1 MRFVFQNWRRYG
13 RGKKWKPRVERR
25 ADGTT
30 RNCERILSAMH
41 ATCRKDDWS
50 RWEKLPKES
59 DVDICKEREREREFQ
74 KGFFLSFL
82 FSLSTKH
89 SNASSN
95 LGMERPLRR
104 KMCIIMSAKI
114 FVPKEK
120 MNRWLLLC
128 RILWIQ
134 KCSPNI
140 CALVSDAW
148 SIQKPVSDITSV
160 IYTRTGREWILAS
173 KMWLRSTGKTIGMR
187 YKNNNKKEKK
197 KKKKENA
204 FTGQYQTT

>member
-1 MRFVFQNWRRYG
+1 MKAKSREASRRHYQKLREDPERYARYLQKRRLKQMRKTAKRKWRRH
-13 RGKKWKPRVERR
+13 
-25 ADGTT
+25 
-30 RNCERILSAMH
+30 MQ
-41 ATCRKDDWS
+41 
-50 RWEKLPKES
+50 
-59 DVDICKEREREREFQ
+59 REREREGVS
-74 KGFFLSFL
+74 KRIFFSFL